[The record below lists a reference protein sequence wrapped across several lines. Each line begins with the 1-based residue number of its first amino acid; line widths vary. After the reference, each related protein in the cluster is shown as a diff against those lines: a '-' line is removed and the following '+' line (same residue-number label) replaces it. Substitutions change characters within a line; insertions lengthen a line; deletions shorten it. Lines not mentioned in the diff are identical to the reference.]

1 MTDIPEDDTF
11 IGDPESGRKGRVR
24 RVKASVTNRQV
35 AGKRRLRKRHTVAKV
50 ITSALLVLGT
60 ATATTVVM
68 IYHNWN
74 SNLNHV
80 DLTKQL
86 PGDERPPKP
95 EVEGPK
101 EPLNI
106 LVMGSDTRDCDGC
119 NIDGLTGDG
128 ERSDTT
134 ILLHLSAD
142 RKRAYGVSIPR
153 DTLVDR
159 PACYGEDGKV
169 IDDGATDTIWNEA
182 FSVGGAA
189 CTIRQFE
196 KASHVRIDNY
206 IVIDFQGFK
215 DMVNALDGVE
225 VCIPEDIDDTEH
237 GITLEAGTREIKG
250 TEALSYVRVRHVGDG
265 TDPQRIRRQQA
276 FMAAMINKAISG
288 GMLVRPDRLVKFL
301 NAVTGSIQTDYDNIA
316 QLADLG
322 QGFAGIGLDNI
333 KFVTTPWFYSTAQ
346 VGRVEWMQPA
356 VTELWK
362 LVRDDKPLT
371 KQFTEQAISASD
383 NPDGTP
389 TPPSEGQTG
398 NGGKGNNGNG
408 DGGLSESERE
418 NAGLCT

>member
-1 MTDIPEDDTF
+1 MTDTPPPDDS
-11 IGDPESGRKGRVR
+11 GDASADEATGRRKAQAR
-24 RVKASVTNRQV
+24 RVTASVTNRKV

-50 ITSALLVLGT
+50 IGSALLVLGV
-60 ATATTVVM
+60 ATGTSVVM
-68 IYHNWN
+68 IYNHWN
-74 SNLNHV
+74 GNIDHV
-80 DLTKQL
+80 DLTRQL
-86 PGDERPPKP
+86 GTDRPDKP

-106 LVMGSDTRDCDGC
+106 LVMGSDSRDCQGC
-119 NIDGLTGDG
+119 NVDGLTGDG

-142 RKRAYGVSIPR
+142 RKFAYGVSIPR

-159 PACYGEDGKV
+159 PTCYDEDGKE
-169 IDDGATDTIWNEA
+169 IDGASDVMWNDA
-182 FSVGGAA
+182 FAVGGPA

-196 KASHVRIDNY
+196 HISHIRIDNY
-206 IVIDFQGFK
+206 VVIDFQGFK

-237 GITLEAGTREIKG
+237 GITLKAGTREIKG
-250 TEALSYVRVRHVGDG
+250 DEALSYVRVRHVGDG
-265 TDPQRIRRQQA
+265 TDPNRIRRQQA

-316 QLADLG
+316 ELADLG
-322 QGFAGIGLDNI
+322 LGFKGIGLDNI
-333 KFVTTPWFYSTAQ
+333 KFVTTPWVYSTAQ
-346 VGRVEWMQPA
+346 VGRVEWTQPA
-356 VTELWK
+356 VNDLWK

-371 KQFTEQAISASD
+371 KQFTEQSISASD
-383 NPDGTP
+383 NVDGTP
-389 TPPSEGQTG
+389 TQSTEGQTG
-398 NGGKGNNGNG
+398 GKGGKK
-408 DGGLSESERE
+408 DDQGLSESERQ

>member
-1 MTDIPEDDTF
+1 MTNTPADDDTSA
-11 IGDPESGRKGRVR
+11 GDPAGRRKAQAR
-24 RVKASVTNRQV
+24 RVTASVTNRKV
-35 AGKRRLRKRHTVAKV
+35 AGKRRMRKRHTVAKV
-50 ITSALLVLGT
+50 IAAALALLAIGT
-60 ATATTVVM
+60 ASAVVV
-68 IYHNWN
+68 IYNHWN

-80 DLTKQL
+80 DLTAQL
-86 PGDERPPKP
+86 GDDRPTK
-95 EVEGPK
+95 EDAEGPQ

-128 ERSDTT
+128 QRSDTT

-142 RKRAYGVSIPR
+142 RKYAYGVSIPR

-159 PACYGEDGKV
+159 PVCYNEDGSEIPAASQV
-169 IDDGATDTIWNEA
+169 MWNDA

-196 KASHVRIDNY
+196 HISHVRVDNY
-206 IVIDFQGFK
+206 VVIDFQGFK

-237 GITLEAGTREIKG
+237 GITLKAGTREIKG
-250 TEALSYVRVRHVGDG
+250 DEALSYVRVRHVGDG
-265 TDPQRIRRQQA
+265 TDPNRIRRQQA

-322 QGFAGIGLDNI
+322 RGFAGIGLDNI
-333 KFVTTPWFYSTAQ
+333 KFVTTPWVYSTTQ
-346 VGRVEWMQPA
+346 EGRVEWTDR

-362 LVRDDKPLT
+362 LLRDDQPLT
-371 KQFTEQAISASD
+371 KEFSEQSISAAD
-383 NPDGTP
+383 DPDGT
-389 TPPSEGQTG
+389 TSPPAEGQTG
-398 NGGKGNNGNG
+398 ST
-408 DGGLSESERE
+408 DGPKKNKDDQGLSDEQRQ